1 MESGERALVVV
12 VRDATAGDAGLPATE
27 AARRATGVAL
37 GAAEL
42 ALQILRAILDRSGPS
57 RPDAHAP
64 RSSELPDALHQ
75 LPGAALGL
83 GLELQRRSLDVAAAL
98 GATLW
103 PSLRVVA
110 GPVVTVAGVPLGAA
124 WRRLHIQDWAARG
137 LAEQRRNRQA
147 AIAAT
152 RALVGAM
159 TAAVLDEV
167 DLDDVVARV
176 DLDRIVDRLD
186 LDQIA
191 ERIDVDAIAAR
202 VDLPGIAER
211 VLNEVDI
218 GGIIRESSSTMA
230 TETVDTLRVQGIRA
244 DRFLSRTV
252 DRVLGRREERQT
264 DAWTNSPPLDE
275 ARSAHTAP

>member
-12 VRDATAGDAGLPATE
+12 VRDATAGDAGLQATE

-110 GPVVTVAGVPLGAA
+110 GPVVTVAGVPLGAEA
-124 WRRLHIQDWAARG
+124 SASAAC
-137 LAEQRRNRQA
+137 
-147 AIAAT
+147 
-152 RALVGAM
+152 
-159 TAAVLDEV
+159 TA
-167 DLDDVVARV
+167 
-176 DLDRIVDRLD
+176 
-186 LDQIA
+186 
-191 ERIDVDAIAAR
+191 
-202 VDLPGIAER
+202 
-211 VLNEVDI
+211 
-218 GGIIRESSSTMA
+218 ESSFVSCSMRAVISLPESSTIKI
-230 TETVDTLRVQGIRA
+230 V
-244 DRFLSRTV
+244 
-252 DRVLGRREERQT
+252 
-264 DAWTNSPPLDE
+264 
-275 ARSAHTAP
+275 